1 MSRWR
6 PSPMDHVIV
15 GNGPAGVVAAETLRR
30 NDPWGGITMIGDE
43 PGPAYS
49 RMAIPYMLAGEIAE
63 EGTYLR
69 KSPGHFEA
77 LRIDTVEGR
86 VASID
91 LGAGAVKLADGKSLP
106 FDSLLLATGSRPIE
120 PPIPGIGLPGVH
132 PCWTLEDARA
142 VMAKAKPGA
151 RVVQMGAGFIGC
163 IILEALAERGV
174 QLTVVEMGNR
184 MVPRMMTEKAGGLI
198 KSWCESKGVRVLT
211 STKVESIAP
220 SGKGDGLA
228 VKLSTGETLA
238 ADLVISATGVSPSTE
253 LAKAAGLTVDV
264 GIRVDNAMRT
274 SDPRVFAAGDVAQAE
289 ETYTRSFIVNAVQ
302 PNAAEQARVAAINM
316 AGGRAVSTGSF
327 RMNVLDTLGLIASS
341 FGQWQGVPGGEG
353 IEHVDETGYG
363 YVGLQ
368 FEGERL
374 VGATTLGV
382 TNHVGVLRGLIQS
395 NRPLGRWKEVL
406 RRDPLALM
414 ETYLATV
421 QAAA

>member
-1 MSRWR
+1 MN
-6 PSPMDHVIV
+6 HVIV
-15 GNGPAGVVAAETLRR
+15 GNGPAGVVAAETLRKM
-30 NDPWGGITMIGDE
+30 DPWGSIAMIGDE

-49 RMAIPYMLAGEIAE
+49 RMAIPYMLAGSIDEK
-63 EGTYLR
+63 GTYLR
-69 KSPGHFEA
+69 KTPGHFER
-77 LRIDTVEGR
+77 LRIDTIEGR
-86 VASID
+86 VAGIN
-91 LGAGAVKLADGKSLP
+91 LGSGQVKLADGNAMN
-106 FDSLLLATGSRPIE
+106 FDRLLLATGSRPIE

-142 VMAKAKPGA
+142 VMALAKSGA

-163 IILEALAERGV
+163 IILQALAERGV
-174 QLTVVEMGNR
+174 QLTVVEMGDR
-184 MVPRMMTEKAGGLI
+184 MVPRMMTQKAGGLI

-228 VKLSTGETLA
+228 VKLSNGETIA
-238 ADLVISATGVSPSTE
+238 ADLVISATGVRPSTE
-253 LAKAAGLTVDV
+253 LAKSAGLAVDT
-264 GIRVDNAMRT
+264 GIRVDSGMRT
-274 SDPRVFAAGDVAQAE
+274 SDPRVYAAGDVAQAE

-302 PNAAEQARVAAINM
+302 PNAADQARVAAINM
-316 AGGRAVSTGSF
+316 AGGSATSTGTF

-341 FGQWQGVPGGEG
+341 FGQWQGVPGGDG
-353 IEHVDETGYG
+353 VEHLDETGYG

-368 FEGERL
+368 FDGDKL
-374 VGATTLGV
+374 VGATTLGL

-395 NRPLGRWKEVL
+395 DRPLGRWKDVL
-406 RRDPLALM
+406 RKDPLALM